1 MQYRRR
7 RKQRG
12 GEVPIKFNQPE
23 ISETSVSSAI
33 KGSIQTQK
41 ENNAEM
47 SEMNKQVGGGDVT
60 VPQMDQAGES
70 GNKSIS
76 NGIANIL
83 KGSADSE
90 YDGDIETDSSANS
103 DYIGGRRKTR
113 RRKRK
118 CCKCTKKCKCRKNF
132 LKKSS
137 KKRRKINK
145 RSRRKINKRSRRKI
159 NKRSRRKLNKRS
171 RRKLNKRSRRKINKR
186 SRRKLNKRSRRKLNK
201 RSQKKGAGLF
211 TKKNKIMI
219 HGMSEGTIKRLSNSD
234 TSFPAIIRAKTH
246 IKSGIDPLKAHQK
259 AFNNKH
265 LKVKDLQAL
274 PKYLEW
280 VKTQNVISQ

>member
-7 RKQRG
+7 RRQRG

-23 ISETSVSSAI
+23 ISETSASSAI
-33 KGSIQTQK
+33 KGSIQAQK
-41 ENNAEM
+41 ENNANL

-60 VPQMDQAGES
+60 VPQFDQAGDS

-90 YDGDIETDSSANS
+90 YDSKIETGSSPNS

-113 RRKRK
+113 RKRK
-118 CCKCTKKCKCRKNF
+118 
-132 LKKSS
+132 L
-137 KKRRKINK
+137 NK
-145 RSRRKINKRSRRKI
+145 RSLK
-159 NKRSRRKLNKRS
+159 RRKLNKRS
-171 RRKLNKRSRRKINKR
+171 RKTRKRKLNKRSRKT
-186 SRRKLNKRSRRKLNK
+186 RKLNKRSR
-201 RSQKKGAGLF
+201 KGAGLF

-219 HGMSEGTIKRLSNSD
+219 NGMSEGTIKRLSNSD
-234 TSFPAIIRAKTH
+234 TSFAAIVKARSY
-246 IKSGIDPLKAHQK
+246 IKSEMDPLKAHHK
-259 AFNNKH
+259 AFNNNS
-265 LKVKDLQAL
+265 LKRKDLLAL

-280 VKTQNVISQ
+280 KKTQNVLPQI

>member
-159 NKRSRRKLNKRS
+159 NKRSRRKIKQ
-171 RRKLNKRSRRKINKR
+171 KITK
-186 SRRKLNKRSRRKLNK
+186 KIK
-201 RSQKKGAGLF
+201 QKI
-211 TKKNKIMI
+211 TKKNKQKI
-219 HGMSEGTIKRLSNSD
+219 TKKRSR
-234 TSFPAIIRAKTH
+234 IIYK
-246 IKSGIDPLKAHQK
+246 KK
-259 AFNNKH
+259 
-265 LKVKDLQAL
+265 
-274 PKYLEW
+274 
-280 VKTQNVISQ
+280 